1 MGFVV
6 KQNCVLNLLEV
17 TLATRSTFS
26 SYDLDFCLTF
36 ELDPDGV
43 KGNRLAK
50 YLSSL
55 SSTDIVRNTDTPD

>member
-26 SYDLDFCLTF
+26 SYDLDLCLTF

-43 KGNRLAK
+43 KVNRLAK